1 MIKEDPLMKA
11 ADLTVDELRA
21 LIQKVVHEELQNLM
35 TDPDQFLEL
44 SDEIK
49 ARLQLSLSSKDRISL
64 REVKDRLN
72 LS

>member
-1 MIKEDPLMKA
+1 MKA
-11 ADLTVDELRA
+11 ADLTVDELQA
-21 LIQKVVHEELQNLM
+21 LIRKVVHEELQNLM

>member
-1 MIKEDPLMKA
+1 MKA
-11 ADLTVDELRA
+11 ADLTVDELQS
-21 LIQKVVHEELQNLM
+21 LIRKVVHEELQNLM

>member
-1 MIKEDPLMKA
+1 MKA
-11 ADLTVDELRA
+11 ADLTVDELQA
-21 LIQKVVHEELQNLM
+21 LIRKVVHEELQNLM

-64 REVKDRLN
+64 HEVKDRLN

>member
-49 ARLQLSLSSKDRISL
+49 ARLQLSLNSKDRISL
-64 REVKDRLN
+64 HEVKDRLN

>member
-1 MIKEDPLMKA
+1 MKA

>member
-1 MIKEDPLMKA
+1 MIKEDPHMKA
-11 ADLTVDELRA
+11 ADLTVDELQA
-21 LIQKVVHEELQNLM
+21 LIRRVVHEELQNLIA
-35 TDPDQFLEL
+35 DPDQFLEL

-49 ARLQLSLSSKDRISL
+49 ARLQLSLNSKDRISL

>member
-1 MIKEDPLMKA
+1 MKA
-11 ADLTVDELRA
+11 ADLTVDELQS
-21 LIQKVVHEELQNLM
+21 LIRKVVHEELQNLM

-64 REVKDRLN
+64 HEVKDRLN

>member
-1 MIKEDPLMKA
+1 
-11 ADLTVDELRA
+11 
-21 LIQKVVHEELQNLM
+21 M

-49 ARLQLSLSSKDRISL
+49 ARLQLSLNSKDRISL